1 MASRTVFT
9 KMRTAFANF
18 ILLQKLITL
27 WNSVLLKLATSLDLP
42 CEILKLYFYFKLLL
56 SKGKL
61 LAWCWMLIVNFY
73 FHCMLTLILISV
85 SLLFPFNNP
94 LDDFSSFSF
103 LMFRIE
109 SEESW
114 CEFWFAPS
122 QVIMTLGSMTSLN
135 FNFLIY
141 KVGW

>member
-1 MASRTVFT
+1 M
-9 KMRTAFANF
+9 KMQTMIAGIVFANF

-27 WNSVLLKLATSLDLP
+27 WNSVLLKLATSQDLP
-42 CEILKLYFYFKLLL
+42 CEVLKLYFYFKLLL

-61 LAWCWMLIVNFY
+61 SAWCWMLIVNFY
-73 FHCMLTLILISV
+73 FDCMLTIILISV
-85 SLLFPFNNP
+85 SLLFSFNNP
-94 LDDFSSFSF
+94 LDYFSSFSF
-103 LMFRIE
+103 LMFRIG

-122 QVIMTLGSMTSLN
+122 LVVMTLGSMTSLN